1 MNKWTNKEIENY
13 KIVVSLD
20 TWKNHNEN
28 ASDIMRGIVQ
38 LPVSDEKL
46 DTFLKENLKYEPNY
60 NDEVFALEYPN
71 RDLFNLYDDTKANCD
86 VCLLND
92 FAKIWDKCTETEKHA
107 LVAVTN
113 IDNLHLDELCNTAL
127 QIHENQYENPFP
139 YQKYD
144 FDGVDNID
152 YSGRTC
158 GERMKANEL
167 YGWQL
172 KQQYEEEYIVNHKSN
187 WYTSEERQNDDI
199 KQLKWRFERVARY
212 TKWSEMAEDMEI
224 NREVYFDQYGY
235 MDDPNYL
242 DYIDLHKYDRN
253 EIHEKANVL
262 YDKAVKEKT
271 VHMNIDPK
279 NLKTS
284 KTKEMQKEKGI
295 DKEN

>member
-13 KIVVSLD
+13 NIVVSLD

-28 ASDIMRGIVQ
+28 ASDIMRGIIQ

-71 RDLFNLYDDTKANCD
+71 RDLFELYEDTKTNCD
-86 VCLLND
+86 IRLLND
-92 FAKIWDKCTETEKHA
+92 FAKIWDRCTETEKHA
-107 LVAVTN
+107 LVAITN
-113 IDNLHLDELCNTAL
+113 IDNLYLDDLCNAAL
-127 QIHENQYENPFP
+127 QIHECPYL

-144 FDGVDNID
+144 FDGVDNVD
-152 YSGRTC
+152 DSGRTC

-172 KQQYEEEYIVNHKSN
+172 KQQYEEEYIESQMSN
-187 WYTSEERQNDDI
+187 WYTSEEHRNDDI

-224 NREVYFDQYGY
+224 GREVYFDQYGY
-235 MDDPNYL
+235 MNDSSYL
-242 DYIDLHKYDRN
+242 NYIDLEKYDRN

>member
-1 MNKWTNKEIENY
+1 MSKWTNKEIENY

-20 TWKNHNEN
+20 TCKNYNEN
-28 ASDIMRGIVQ
+28 ASGIIQ

-71 RDLFNLYDDTKANCD
+71 RDLFNLYEDTKNSCD
-86 VCLLND
+86 IYLLND
-92 FAKIWDKCTETEKHA
+92 FAKIWDRCTETEKHA
-107 LVAVTN
+107 LVAITD
-113 IDNLHLDELCNTAL
+113 IDKLNLEWLCNTAL

-144 FDGVDNID
+144 FDGVDYCED
-152 YSGRTC
+152 
-158 GERMKANEL
+158 RMKANEL
-167 YGWQL
+167 YGCQL
-172 KQQYEEEYIVNHKSN
+172 KQQYEEEYLSSHMQLN
-187 WYTSEERQNDDI
+187 YTSEEKRNDDI
-199 KQLKWRFERVARY
+199 EQLKWRFDRVARY

-224 NREVYFDQYGY
+224 SREVCFDQYGY
-235 MDDPNYL
+235 MDDTNYL
-242 DYIDLHKYDRN
+242 DYIDLQKYDRN

-262 YDKAVKEKT
+262 YDNAVKEKT
-271 VHMNIDPK
+271 VHMNINPK

-284 KTKEMQKEKGI
+284 KTKERQKEKGI

>member
-1 MNKWTNKEIENY
+1 MHKWTNKEIENY

-28 ASDIMRGIVQ
+28 TSDIMRGIIQ

-60 NDEVFALEYPN
+60 NDEVFALDYPN
-71 RDLFNLYDDTKANCD
+71 GDLFDLYGDTQMSCD
-86 VCLLND
+86 IRLLND
-92 FAKIWDKCTETEKHA
+92 FAKIWDRCTETEKHA
-107 LVAVTN
+107 LVAITD
-113 IDNLHLDELCNTAL
+113 IDNLHLDELCNAAL
-127 QIHENQYENPFP
+127 QLHECFFP

-144 FDGVDNID
+144 FDGVDAVD
-152 YSGRTC
+152 ALGRTC
-158 GERMKANEL
+158 EERMTANEL

-172 KQQYEEEYIVNHKSN
+172 KQQYEEEYIVSHKSN
-187 WYTSEERQNDDI
+187 WYTSEEKRNDDI

-212 TKWSEMAEDMEI
+212 TKWSEMAKDMEI
-224 NREVYFDQYGY
+224 SREVCFDQYGY

-242 DYIDLHKYDRN
+242 DYINLQKYDRN

-262 YDKAVKEKT
+262 YDKAIKEKA

-284 KTKEMQKEKGI
+284 KTKEKQKEKGI

>member
-1 MNKWTNKEIENY
+1 MHKWSNKEIENY

-28 ASDIMRGIVQ
+28 TSDIMRGIIQ

-46 DTFLKENLKYEPNY
+46 EAFLKENLKYEPNY
-60 NDEVFALEYPN
+60 NDEVLALDYPN
-71 RDLFNLYDDTKANCD
+71 RDLFDLYDDTKTNCD
-86 VCLLND
+86 IRLLND
-92 FAKIWDKCTETEKHA
+92 FAKIWDRCTETEKHA

-113 IDNLHLDELCNTAL
+113 IDNLHLNEVCNAAL
-127 QIHENQYENPFP
+127 QIHENQHENPFP

-144 FDGVDNID
+144 FDGID
-152 YSGRTC
+152 EKDALGRTC
-158 GERMKANEL
+158 EERMTTNEL

-172 KQQYEEEYIVNHKSN
+172 KQQYEEEYIYSHMSN
-187 WYTSEERQNDDI
+187 YYTSEERQNDDI
-199 KQLKWRFERVARY
+199 KQLKWSFERVARY

-224 NREVYFDQYGY
+224 HREVYFDQYGY

-253 EIHEKANVL
+253 EMHEKANML
-262 YDKAVKEKT
+262 YDEAVKTKT

-295 DKEN
+295 NKEN

>member
-28 ASDIMRGIVQ
+28 ASDIMRGIIQ

-60 NDEVFALEYPN
+60 NDEVFALYYPN
-71 RDLFNLYDDTKANCD
+71 RDLFNLYEDTKANCD
-86 VCLLND
+86 IRLLND

-144 FDGVDNID
+144 FDDVDYCED
-152 YSGRTC
+152 Q
-158 GERMKANEL
+158 MKSNEL
-167 YGWQL
+167 YGYQL
-172 KQQYEEEYIVNHKSN
+172 KQQYEEEYLVSHMSN
-187 WYTSEERQNDDI
+187 WYTSEEQRNDDI

>member
-1 MNKWTNKEIENY
+1 MHKWTNKEIENY

-28 ASDIMRGIVQ
+28 TSDIMRGIIQ

-60 NDEVFALEYPN
+60 NDEVFALDYPN
-71 RDLFNLYDDTKANCD
+71 GDLFDLYGDTQMSCD
-86 VCLLND
+86 IHLLND
-92 FAKIWDKCTETEKHA
+92 FAKIWDRCTETEKHA
-107 LVAVTN
+107 LVAITD
-113 IDNLHLDELCNTAL
+113 IDNLHLDELCNAAL
-127 QIHENQYENPFP
+127 QLHECFFP

-144 FDGVDNID
+144 FDGVDVVD
-152 YSGRTC
+152 ALGRTC
-158 GERMKANEL
+158 EERMTANEL

-172 KQQYEEEYIVNHKSN
+172 KQQYEEEYLNSHMQLD
-187 WYTSEERQNDDI
+187 YTSEEKRNDD
-199 KQLKWRFERVARY
+199 KEQLKWRFERVARY

-235 MDDPNYL
+235 MDDSNYL
-242 DYIDLHKYDRN
+242 DYINLQKYDRN

-262 YDKAVKEKT
+262 YDKAIKEKA

>member
-1 MNKWTNKEIENY
+1 MNKWTNKEIEHY

-28 ASDIMRGIVQ
+28 TSDIMRCIIQ

-46 DTFLKENLKYEPNY
+46 DIFLKENLKYEPNY
-60 NDEVFALEYPN
+60 NDEVFTLDYPN

-86 VCLLND
+86 ICLLND
-92 FAKIWDKCTETEKHA
+92 FAKIWDRCTETEKHA
-107 LVAVTN
+107 LIAVTN
-113 IDNLHLDELCNTAL
+113 IDNLHLDEVCNTAL
-127 QIHENQYENPFP
+127 QIHENQHENPFP

-144 FDGVDNID
+144 FDGID
-152 YSGRTC
+152 EKDSLGRTC
-158 GERMKANEL
+158 EERMTTNEL

-172 KQQYEEEYIVNHKSN
+172 KQQYEEEYIYSHMNN
-187 WYTSEERQNDDI
+187 YYTSEERQNDAI
-199 KQLKWRFERVARY
+199 KQLKWSFERVARY

-224 NREVYFDQYGY
+224 HREAYFDQYGY

-253 EIHEKANVL
+253 EIHEKANML
-262 YDKAVKEKT
+262 YDEAVKAKT

-279 NLKTS
+279 NLKIN

>member
-13 KIVVSLD
+13 KIVASLD

-28 ASDIMRGIVQ
+28 ASDIMRGIIQ

-86 VCLLND
+86 ICLLND

-127 QIHENQYENPFP
+127 QIHKNQYENPFP

-158 GERMKANEL
+158 GEQMKANEL

>member
-20 TWKNHNEN
+20 TYKNHNAN
-28 ASDIMRGIVQ
+28 TSDILRGIIQ
-38 LPVSDEKL
+38 LPVSNEKL
-46 DTFLKENLKYEPNY
+46 DAFLKENLKYEPNY
-60 NDEVFALEYPN
+60 NDEVFTLDYPN

-86 VCLLND
+86 IRLLND

-144 FDGVDNID
+144 FDDVDYCED
-152 YSGRTC
+152 Q
-158 GERMKANEL
+158 MKSNEL
-167 YGWQL
+167 YGCQL
-172 KQQYEEEYIVNHKSN
+172 KQQYEEEYIYSHMSN
-187 WYTSEERQNDDI
+187 YYTSEEQQNDDI
-199 KQLKWRFERVARY
+199 KRLKYRFGRVARY

-224 NREVYFDQYGY
+224 NREVYFDRYGY

-253 EIHEKANVL
+253 EIHEKANAL
-262 YDKAVKEKT
+262 YDKAVKEKA

-279 NLKTS
+279 NLKVN
-284 KTKEMQKEKGI
+284 KEKETRREKDI

>member
-1 MNKWTNKEIENY
+1 MHKWTNKEIENY

-20 TWKNHNEN
+20 TWKNHNES
-28 ASDIMRGIVQ
+28 ASDIMRGIIQ

-60 NDEVFALEYPN
+60 NDEVFALDYPN
-71 RDLFNLYDDTKANCD
+71 GDLFDLYGDTQMSCD
-86 VCLLND
+86 IHLLND
-92 FAKIWDKCTETEKHA
+92 FAKIWDRCTETEKHA
-107 LVAVTN
+107 LVAITD
-113 IDNLHLDELCNTAL
+113 IDNLHLDELCNAAL
-127 QIHENQYENPFP
+127 QLHECFFP

-144 FDGVDNID
+144 FDGVDAVD
-152 YSGRTC
+152 ALGRTC
-158 GERMKANEL
+158 EERMTANEL

-172 KQQYEEEYIVNHKSN
+172 KQQYEEEYLNSHMQLN
-187 WYTSEERQNDDI
+187 YTSEEKRNDD
-199 KQLKWRFERVARY
+199 KEQLKWRFERVARY

-235 MDDPNYL
+235 MDDSNYL
-242 DYIDLHKYDRN
+242 DYIDLQKYDRN

-279 NLKTS
+279 NLKMN
-284 KTKEMQKEKGI
+284 KGKEMQKEKDI

>member
-1 MNKWTNKEIENY
+1 MCKWTNKEIENY

-28 ASDIMRGIVQ
+28 TSDIMRGIIQ

-60 NDEVFALEYPN
+60 NDEVFALDYPN
-71 RDLFNLYDDTKANCD
+71 EDLFDLYGDTQMSCD
-86 VCLLND
+86 IRLLND
-92 FAKIWDKCTETEKHA
+92 FAKIWDRCTETEKHA
-107 LVAVTN
+107 LVAITD
-113 IDNLHLDELCNTAL
+113 IDNLHLEELCNAAL
-127 QIHENQYENPFP
+127 QVHECFFP

-144 FDGVDNID
+144 FDGVADCED
-152 YSGRTC
+152 
-158 GERMKANEL
+158 RMKANEL
-167 YGWQL
+167 YGCQL
-172 KQQYEEEYIVNHKSN
+172 KQQYEEEYIVSHKSN
-187 WYTSEERQNDDI
+187 WYTSEEKRNDDI
-199 KQLKWRFERVARY
+199 KQLKWRFDRVARY
-212 TKWSEMAEDMEI
+212 TKWSEMAEDMETS
-224 NREVYFDQYGY
+224 REVYFDQYGY

-242 DYIDLHKYDRN
+242 DYINLQKYDRN

-262 YDKAVKEKT
+262 YDKAIKEKA

>member
-28 ASDIMRGIVQ
+28 ASDIMRCIIQ

-60 NDEVFALEYPN
+60 NDEVFALNYPN
-71 RDLFNLYDDTKANCD
+71 RDLFELYEDTKANCD
-86 VCLLND
+86 IRLLND
-92 FAKIWDKCTETEKHA
+92 FAKIWDRCTETEKHA
-107 LVAVTN
+107 LVAITN
-113 IDNLHLDELCNTAL
+113 IDNLHLDALCNAAL
-127 QIHENQYENPFP
+127 QVHECPYL

-144 FDGVDNID
+144 FDGVDNVD
-152 YSGRTC
+152 DSGRTC

-172 KQQYEEEYIVNHKSN
+172 KQQYEEEYIESQMSN
-187 WYTSEERQNDDI
+187 WYTSEEHRNDDI

-224 NREVYFDQYGY
+224 GREVYFDQYGY
-235 MDDPNYL
+235 MNDSSYL
-242 DYIDLHKYDRN
+242 NYIDLEKYDRN

-284 KTKEMQKEKGI
+284 KTKEPQKEKDI

>member
-28 ASDIMRGIVQ
+28 TSDIMRCIIQ

-46 DTFLKENLKYEPNY
+46 DIFLKENLKYESNY
-60 NDEVFALEYPN
+60 NDEVLALDYPN

-86 VCLLND
+86 ICLLND
-92 FAKIWDKCTETEKHA
+92 FAKIWDRCTETEKHA

-113 IDNLHLDELCNTAL
+113 IDNLHLDEVCNTAL
-127 QIHENQYENPFP
+127 QIHENQHENPFP

-144 FDGVDNID
+144 FDGID
-152 YSGRTC
+152 EKDALGRTC
-158 GERMKANEL
+158 EERMTTNEL

-172 KQQYEEEYIVNHKSN
+172 KQQYEEEYIYSHMSN
-187 WYTSEERQNDDI
+187 YYTSEERQNDAI
-199 KQLKWRFERVARY
+199 KQLKWSFERVARY

-224 NREVYFDQYGY
+224 HREVYFDQYGY

-253 EIHEKANVL
+253 EIHEKANML
-262 YDKAVKEKT
+262 YDEAVKAKT

>member
-28 ASDIMRGIVQ
+28 ASDIMRGIIQ

-71 RDLFNLYDDTKANCD
+71 RDLFELYEDTKTNCD
-86 VCLLND
+86 IRLLND
-92 FAKIWDKCTETEKHA
+92 FAKIWDRCTETEKHA
-107 LVAVTN
+107 LVAITN
-113 IDNLHLDELCNTAL
+113 IDNLYLDALCNAAL
-127 QIHENQYENPFP
+127 QVHECPYL

-144 FDGVDNID
+144 FDGVDNVD
-152 YSGRTC
+152 DSGRTC

-172 KQQYEEEYIVNHKSN
+172 KQQYEEEYIESQMSN
-187 WYTSEERQNDDI
+187 WYTSEEHRNDDI

-224 NREVYFDQYGY
+224 GREVYFDQYGY
-235 MDDPNYL
+235 MNDSSYL
-242 DYIDLHKYDRN
+242 NYIDLEKYDRN

-279 NLKTS
+279 NLKMN
-284 KTKEMQKEKGI
+284 KGKEMQKEKDI